1 MLFAPRFTYV
11 HEPKTGGTFVNHVLG
26 RLHGGL
32 TDIPASRLRG
42 PALRFGVAAASYY
55 PELLRTRLREP
66 RSAASKYGRVYSWND
81 HGTCSEI
88 PAGRRSRPILATVR
102 NPLET
107 YVSLFRFGWWQR
119 PEYIP
124 VYRRFIPDFERRYP
138 GFPDV
143 SFRQYLEL
151 LHSGCV
157 LPASRD
163 LDDPTGV
170 GYLTERF
177 VRFYFRLPRTGR
189 GYDPAP
195 VLRQIDASLDGGG
208 YREDMFDVRFIRTS
222 RLNRELCDFLV
233 GIGYDAADV
242 EFVESL
248 GRVIPAGATVAF
260 REDSDSS
267 AWSRYYTP
275 ELEATV
281 RTRERLI
288 FTLFPDLASPS
299 AAAALHPATAG

>member
-1 MLFAPRFTYV
+1 MLLAPRFTYV
-11 HEPKTGGTFVNHVLG
+11 HEPKTGGTFVNHVVA

-32 TDIPASRLRG
+32 TTVAPSRLRR
-42 PALRFGVAAASYY
+42 PALGFGLAAASYY
-55 PELLRTRLREP
+55 PELVRTRLQEP
-66 RSAASKYGRVYSWND
+66 PSTSKYGRVYSWND

-124 VYRRFIPDFERRYP
+124 VYRRFIPDFDHRYP

-163 LDDPTGV
+163 LDDPAGV
-170 GYLTERF
+170 GFLTERF
-177 VRFYFRLPRTGR
+177 VRFYFRLPRTLR

-195 VLRQIDASLDGGG
+195 VLRKVDSYLDGGLSRG
-208 YREDMFDVRFIRTS
+208 MFDVRFIRMS
-222 RLNRELCDFLV
+222 GLNRELRDFLV
-233 GIGYDAADV
+233 GLGYDAADV
-242 EFVESL
+242 QFVESL
-248 GRVIPAGATVAF
+248 QRVVPAGAAVAF
-260 REDSDSS
+260 RKDSESS
-267 AWSRYYTP
+267 SWPLYYTP
-275 ELEATV
+275 ELEKTV

-288 FTLFPDLASPS
+288 FTLFPDLESPAPTGGPPS
-299 AAAALHPATAG
+299 AATG

>member
-11 HEPKTGGTFVNHVLG
+11 HEPKTGGTFVSHVLAS
-26 RLHGGL
+26 LHGGL
-32 TDIPASRLRG
+32 TDVPASRLRR
-42 PALRFGVAAASYY
+42 PALRFGLAAASYY
-55 PELLRTRLREP
+55 PELLRARLWDR

-88 PAGRRSRPILATVR
+88 PTGRRSQPILATVR

-119 PEYIP
+119 PEYLP
-124 VYRRFIPDFERRYP
+124 VYQRFIPDFERRYP

-151 LHSGCV
+151 LHCGCV
-157 LPASRD
+157 LPASRN
-163 LDDPTGV
+163 LDDPAGV

-177 VRFYFRLPRTGR
+177 VRFYFRLPRTLR
-189 GYDPAP
+189 GYNPGP
-195 VLRQIDASLDGGG
+195 VLRKIDAYLDCD
-208 YREDMFDVRFIRTS
+208 RSRDMFDVRFIRMS
-222 RLNRELCDFLV
+222 GLNRELCAFLV
-233 GIGYDAADV
+233 GLGYDAADV
-242 EFVESL
+242 QFVEGL
-248 GRVIPAGATVAF
+248 ERVVPAGATVAF
-260 REDSDSS
+260 REHSESS
-267 AWSRYYTP
+267 SWPRYYTS

-288 FTLFPDLASPS
+288 FTLFPDLTSPS
-299 AAAALHPATAG
+299 AAVG